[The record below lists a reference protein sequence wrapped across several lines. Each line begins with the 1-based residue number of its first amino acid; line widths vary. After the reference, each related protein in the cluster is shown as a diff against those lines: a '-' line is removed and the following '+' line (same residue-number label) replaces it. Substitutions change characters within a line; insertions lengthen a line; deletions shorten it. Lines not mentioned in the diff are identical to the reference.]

1 MAENNSEVNFVFS
14 CFFQN
19 LYPII
24 KLFALEQSLV
34 QEDKSL
40 SVKGMNNSA
49 RFIVID
55 DDPLNNTICR
65 LTIKKALGGVEVV
78 TFTDATQGLQYIDE
92 QYSVQ
97 ADEDAST
104 VLFLDINMPIMN
116 GWEFLEKYECL
127 NSSVKSAIKVYI
139 LSSSVDDRD
148 IEKANS
154 NKNIVNYLAK
164 PITKETILIL
174 TNPKG

>member
-1 MAENNSEVNFVFS
+1 MIQVLTDPANT
-14 CFFQN
+14 
-19 LYPII
+19 
-24 KLFALEQSLV
+24 
-34 QEDKSL
+34 L
-40 SVKGMNNSA
+40 SVTDMSNSA

-65 LTIKKALGGVEVV
+65 LTIKKALGGVDVK
-78 TFTDATQGLQYIDE
+78 TFTDATQGLQYIDQE
-92 QYSVQ
+92 YSSP
-97 ADEDAST
+97 APEGEPST

-127 NSSVKSAIKVYI
+127 NHTVKSNIKVYI

-148 IEKANS
+148 IEKAQA

-164 PITKETILIL
+164 PITKETIINI
-174 TNPKG
+174 T

>member
-1 MAENNSEVNFVFS
+1 
-14 CFFQN
+14 
-19 LYPII
+19 
-24 KLFALEQSLV
+24 
-34 QEDKSL
+34 
-40 SVKGMNNSA
+40 MNNSA

-65 LTIKKALGGVEVV
+65 LTIKKALGTVEVI
-78 TFTDATQGLQYIDE
+78 TFTDPQQGLQYIDD
-92 QYSVQ
+92 QYSNTSG
-97 ADEDAST
+97 DDAGT

-127 NSSVKSAIKVYI
+127 NNSVKSAIKVYI

-148 IEKANS
+148 IEKAQS

-174 TNPKG
+174 TNPKQ

>member
-1 MAENNSEVNFVFS
+1 MQVLTDVENT
-14 CFFQN
+14 
-19 LYPII
+19 
-24 KLFALEQSLV
+24 
-34 QEDKSL
+34 L
-40 SVKGMNNSA
+40 SVTNMNNSA

-65 LTIKKALGGVEVV
+65 LTIKKALGGVDVK
-78 TFTDATQGLQYIDE
+78 TFTDATQGLQYIDQE
-92 QYSVQ
+92 YSNP
-97 ADEDAST
+97 DATDSST

-127 NSSVKSAIKVYI
+127 NHTVKNSIKVYI

-148 IEKANS
+148 IEKAQS

-164 PITKETILIL
+164 PITKETILVIS
-174 TNPKG
+174 NPYQ

>member
-1 MAENNSEVNFVFS
+1 
-14 CFFQN
+14 
-19 LYPII
+19 
-24 KLFALEQSLV
+24 
-34 QEDKSL
+34 
-40 SVKGMNNSA
+40 MNNSA

-65 LTIKKALGGVEVV
+65 LTIKKALGGVEVI
-78 TFTDATQGLQYIDE
+78 TFTDPQQGLQYIDE
-92 QYSVQ
+92 QYSNPQ
-97 ADEDAST
+97 ADEGST

-127 NSSVKSAIKVYI
+127 SNSVKSAIKVYI

-148 IEKANS
+148 IEKAHS

-164 PITKETILIL
+164 PITKETILVL
-174 TNPKG
+174 TNPGAGK